1 MHPVSQSPLCTKI
14 LPPSL
19 SSLKKSREAT
29 RSFFNIFG
37 RGNVGLCNLELCVG
51 EGGGVSASSARRRTF
66 ESPATEKEEE
76 EKQQEQLGG
85 LLLPPPPRDRAK
97 ARKSLLLLLLKVV
110 HFGKG
115 AKRQWGEP
123 ERSGRT
129 MGRTGLLTS
138 TGSPPS
144 SVSPPPPPFPPGLL
158 LSPRRPPSLRSP
170 PPAGR
175 HYKEE
180 V

>member
-1 MHPVSQSPLCTKI
+1 MVVFCPKNLYGQMTTEKWEIGIAPRFPIPLRTKI

-19 SSLKKSREAT
+19 FSLKKSREAT
-29 RSFFNIFG
+29 RAFFNIFG

-66 ESPATEKEEE
+66 ESPATEKEEK

-85 LLLPPPPRDRAK
+85 LPPPPPPPRDRAK
-97 ARKSLLLLLLKVV
+97 ARKSLLLLLLVKVV

-129 MGRTGLLTS
+129 DGRWD
-138 TGSPPS
+138 
-144 SVSPPPPPFPPGLL
+144 
-158 LSPRRPPSLRSP
+158 
-170 PPAGR
+170 GR
-175 HYKEE
+175 GC
-180 V
+180 